1 VNQSN
6 LFTGSRV
13 VIMAGKG
20 GVGKT
25 TLTAAAALAIARTGR
40 RVLAVEVDGTGA
52 LGRLLGIEGPSSFP
66 QPSPLVVDE
75 AIRVAAIDPEPA
87 LATYL
92 LGHGLGRLGSRLARS
107 GMLALVATATPGIR
121 DLVVWGRLRQLAQ
134 MPQFDVVLVDAPA
147 AGHAITFLRTPSDML
162 RTARGGPI
170 RNQAQASWDFL
181 TSEEMVSVT
190 LVTTPQATPVKE
202 LIETAYAIE
211 EELSVN
217 LGPVLINAVEPPI
230 DVAHEVVLDGTNG
243 EARDYLKARI
253 DAETR
258 NIHALSEQL
267 ALPRVE
273 LPRLDVAPSAGAGLH
288 DLADVLGRPL

>member
-1 VNQSN
+1 
-6 LFTGSRV
+6 
-13 VIMAGKG
+13 VIVAGKG

-25 TLTAAAALAIARTGR
+25 TLTAAAALAIAKTGR

-52 LGRLLGIEGPSSFP
+52 LARLLAIEAPSSYP
-66 QPSPLVVDE
+66 QSSPLINDE
-75 AIRVAAIDPEPA
+75 AVCVAAIDPEPA

-92 LGHGLGRLGSRLARS
+92 LDHGLGRLGSRLARS
-107 GMLALVATATPGIR
+107 GMLMLVATATPGIR
-121 DLVVWGRLRQLAQ
+121 DLVVLGRLRQLAGLAE
-134 MPQFDVVLVDAPA
+134 FDVVLVDAPA

-170 RNQAQASWDFL
+170 RTQAQASWDFL

-202 LIETAYAIE
+202 LIETAYTIE

-217 LGPVLINAVEPPI
+217 LGPILINAVEPLLNLRSETEGP
-230 DVAHEVVLDGTNG
+230 G
-243 EARDYLKARI
+243 EAARDYLKARI

-258 NIHALSEQL
+258 NIHSLTEQL

-273 LPRLDVAPSAGAGLH
+273 LPRLDRAPSFQEGLH
-288 DLADVLGRPL
+288 DLADALGRTL